1 MEQGFFD
8 HVRDAVESLLGDEH
22 GGLHAS
28 SHRRGVRV
36 WFSTEPTRTEP
47 PAPKEHAVPREHYEA
62 QLIRHGGEVAL
73 EIGFHAEH
81 RDPQANTSTLDHLL
95 GMESTWRAEL
105 GDEAEAGPFLGMD
118 EWTRISEVWPAP
130 DPDDPEA
137 PMEIAARL
145 ADYIDAIEPSR
156 RRRTG

>member
-8 HVRDAVESLLGDEH
+8 HVRDAVQSLVGDDH
-22 GGLHAS
+22 GEVHGS
-28 SHRRGVRV
+28 SHRRGVKV
-36 WFSTEPTRTEP
+36 WFGTTDGR
-47 PAPKEHAVPREHYEA
+47 AAKEHYEA
-62 QLIRHGGEVAL
+62 QLIRLDGDVAL

-81 RDPQANTSTLDHLL
+81 RDPEANEDVLRRLLDA
-95 GMESTWRAEL
+95 ERSWRREL

-118 EWTRISEVWPAP
+118 AWTRVSEVWPAP

-145 ADYIDAIEPSR
+145 ADYVDALEPPRQSPA
-156 RRRTG
+156 